1 MKAKVSAP
9 RTTDQKKKKN
19 SKIKKK
25 VSKKIKIS
33 EENKSDNPS
42 EKTGLK
48 DSDTVE
54 IAPLKEI
61 VNKKTGWWSK

>member
-1 MKAKVSAP
+1 MKAKVSAQEQQIKRKRKIVKLKRKSP
-9 RTTDQKKKKN
+9 KN
-19 SKIKKK
+19 
-25 VSKKIKIS
+25 KIS
-33 EENKSDNPS
+33 KENKSDNPS